1 MSVAMASDDVE
12 LGFRTVGDGPT
23 DVLFMHGWAG
33 SGGYFDGVV
42 DGLDLSALR
51 VTTFDLRGHG
61 ASGRTDAG
69 FDLDQLAEDV
79 IAVAD
84 AAGAERFVLVGFSM
98 GAKFAQYVTSTYG
111 NRVLGQLLIAGCPV
125 GEVPRPAEM
134 LADWYGRAG
143 DAARMVEIVQTY
155 ATRPVPTDVL
165 ERFGAA
171 AATVP
176 LAALKGSLEAVTS
189 TSFVIKGGSATIPT
203 LVVGGRNDAI
213 FPPQVL
219 RDAVVAPIGGARLQ
233 LLDCGHEIPVELPR
247 ELAALIEAFAADLAI
262 PANGRRQQPVEAR

>member
-125 GEVPRPAEM
+125 GEVPLPAEM